1 MRVNFLL
8 ALVVATY
15 AATCISV
22 STAENVAQITDV
34 EANEAQFLGGDN
46 AIRRLKG
53 SHELTSAKE
62 WWVSEASDEER
73 ALPGMDFVTK
83 LKGRVNAK
91 KMQGMGSK
99 VDTLSSTQVKEVTKA
114 TAKVVK
120 KDRRVWPYIKK
131 FLKILYGATLTAFIY
146 VGVTAMLD

>member
-22 STAENVAQITDV
+22 STAENVAQINDV
-34 EANEAQFLGGDN
+34 DANEAQFLGGDN

-73 ALPGMDFVTK
+73 ALPGMNFVTK

-91 KMQGMGSK
+91 MQGMGAK

-131 FLKILYGATLTAFIY
+131 FLKILYGATLVALIY
-146 VGVTAMLD
+146 VGVTAMLE

>member
-22 STAENVAQITDV
+22 STAENVAQINDV
-34 EANEAQFLGGDN
+34 DANEAQFLGGDN
-46 AIRRLKG
+46 AIRR
-53 SHELTSAKE
+53 
-62 WWVSEASDEER
+62 
-73 ALPGMDFVTK
+73 MNFVTK

-91 KMQGMGSK
+91 MQGMGAK

-131 FLKILYGATLTAFIY
+131 FLKILYGATLVALIY
-146 VGVTAMLD
+146 VGVTAMLE